1 MWRPTFRK
9 SARSMLAA
17 ALGAACASTP
27 VSTLSKLSA
36 ALAVTGCMLFLSVGG
51 AKADTVFDVSGPVT
65 GQVTINTRTGALVS
79 GDIKVPGF
87 SSDFTNIVAFQTP
100 PVLFAFTTTNSLV
113 GYSGG
118 MALTFL
124 ITSCDVRNPFSCIA
138 ALLIPSPF
146 APAAVPRPAA
156 LQPFVS
162 GLVLVLL
169 GLVLL
174 GWRRKK
180 KTAAG

>member
-1 MWRPTFRK
+1 MKRK
-9 SARSMLAA
+9 LFSAA
-17 ALGAACASTP
+17 
-27 VSTLSKLSA
+27 LSKLSA
-36 ALAVTGCMLFLSVGG
+36 ALAVTGYILFLSVGG
-51 AKADTVFDVSGPVT
+51 AKADTVFDGSGPVT
-65 GQVTINTRTGALVS
+65 GQATINTTTGALVS

-87 SSDFTNIVAFQTP
+87 SSDFTNIVLALQTP

-118 MALTFL
+118 TALTLL
-124 ITSCDVRNPFSCIA
+124 ITSCNVTNPISCTA

-146 APAAVPRPAA
+146 APAAVPFPAAA
-156 LQPFVS
+156 LQLFVS

-169 GLVLL
+169 G
-174 GWRRKK
+174 WRRKDRKK

>member
-1 MWRPTFRK
+1 MKRK
-9 SARSMLAA
+9 LFSAA
-17 ALGAACASTP
+17 P
-27 VSTLSKLSA
+27 SKLIA

-65 GQVTINTRTGALVS
+65 GQVTINTTTGALVS

-100 PVLFAFTTTNSLV
+100 PVLFAFAGFTTTNSLV

-124 ITSCDVRNPFSCIA
+124 ITSCNVTNPISCIV
-138 ALLIPSPF
+138 ALLIPDPF

-156 LQPFVS
+156 LQLFVS

-169 GLVLL
+169 GWRI

>member
-1 MWRPTFRK
+1 MKRK
-9 SARSMLAA
+9 LFSAA
-17 ALGAACASTP
+17 
-27 VSTLSKLSA
+27 LSKLSA
-36 ALAVTGCMLFLSVGG
+36 ALAVTGWCMLFLSVGG

-65 GQVTINTRTGALVS
+65 GQVTINTTTGALVS

-100 PVLFAFTTTNSLV
+100 PVLFAFAGFTTTNSLV

-118 MALTFL
+118 MAVTFL
-124 ITSCDVRNPFSCIA
+124 ITSCNVTNPLYCTA
-138 ALLIPSPF
+138 ALLSALLSPSTS
-146 APAAVPRPAA
+146 APAAVPLAPA
-156 LQPFVS
+156 LQLFVS
-162 GLVLVLL
+162 GLV
-169 GLVLL
+169 LVLL

>member
-1 MWRPTFRK
+1 
-9 SARSMLAA
+9 
-17 ALGAACASTP
+17 
-27 VSTLSKLSA
+27 
-36 ALAVTGCMLFLSVGG
+36 LFLSVGG

-100 PVLFAFTTTNSLV
+100 PVLFAFAHVPSLV

-118 MALTFL
+118 VALTFL
-124 ITSCDVRNPFSCIA
+124 ITSCNVTNPISCIA
-138 ALLIPSPF
+138 ALLIPDPF
-146 APAAVPRPAA
+146 AAAAVPRPAA
-156 LQPFVS
+156 LQLFVS
-162 GLVLVLL
+162 SLVLVLL
-169 GLVLL
+169 GRRL

>member
-1 MWRPTFRK
+1 MKRK
-9 SARSMLAA
+9 LFSAA
-17 ALGAACASTP
+17 
-27 VSTLSKLSA
+27 LSKLSA

-118 MALTFL
+118 TALTLL
-124 ITSCDVRNPFSCIA
+124 ITSCNVTNPISCTA

-146 APAAVPRPAA
+146 APAAVPFPAAA
-156 LQPFVS
+156 LQLFVS

-169 GLVLL
+169 GWRL

-180 KTAAG
+180 KTIAA

>member
-1 MWRPTFRK
+1 MKRK
-9 SARSMLAA
+9 LFSAA
-17 ALGAACASTP
+17 
-27 VSTLSKLSA
+27 LSKLSA

-65 GQVTINTRTGALVS
+65 GQVTINTTTAALVS
-79 GDIKVPGF
+79 GDIKVSGF

-124 ITSCDVRNPFSCIA
+124 ITSCNVTNPISCTA

-146 APAAVPRPAA
+146 APAAVPFPAAA
-156 LQPFVS
+156 LQLFVS

-169 GLVLL
+169 G
-174 GWRRKK
+174 WRRKNRKK

>member
-1 MWRPTFRK
+1 MKRK
-9 SARSMLAA
+9 LFS
-17 ALGAACASTP
+17 GA
-27 VSTLSKLSA
+27 LSKLCA

-65 GQVTINTRTGALVS
+65 GQVTINTTTGALVS

-100 PVLFAFTTTNSLV
+100 PVLFAFANVPSLV

-124 ITSCDVRNPFSCIA
+124 ITSCSCTA

-146 APAAVPRPAA
+146 APAAVPFPAAA
-156 LQPFVS
+156 LQLFIS
-162 GLVLVLL
+162 GLV
-169 GLVLL
+169 LVLL

>member
-1 MWRPTFRK
+1 MKRK
-9 SARSMLAA
+9 LFSAA
-17 ALGAACASTP
+17 
-27 VSTLSKLSA
+27 LSKLSA
-36 ALAVTGCMLFLSVGG
+36 ALAVTGCMLFLSAGG

-100 PVLFAFTTTNSLV
+100 PVLTTNSFV
-113 GYSGG
+113 GYSCC
-118 MALTFL
+118 MALTYL
-124 ITSCDVRNPFSCIA
+124 ITSCSVTHPLYCTA
-138 ALLIPSPF
+138 ALLSPSPF
-146 APAAVPRPAA
+146 APAAVPFPAAA
-156 LQPFVS
+156 LQLFVS

-169 GLVLL
+169 GR
-174 GWRRKK
+174 RRKK

>member
-1 MWRPTFRK
+1 MKRK
-9 SARSMLAA
+9 LFSAA
-17 ALGAACASTP
+17 P
-27 VSTLSKLSA
+27 SKLSA

-65 GQVTINTRTGALVS
+65 GQVTINTTTAALVS
-79 GDIKVPGF
+79 GDIKVSGF

-124 ITSCDVRNPFSCIA
+124 ITSCNVTNPLYCTA
-138 ALLIPSPF
+138 ALLSALLSPSTS
-146 APAAVPRPAA
+146 APAAVPLAPA
-156 LQPFVS
+156 LQLFVS
-162 GLVLVLL
+162 GLV
-169 GLVLL
+169 LVLL

>member
-1 MWRPTFRK
+1 MKRK
-9 SARSMLAA
+9 LFSAA
-17 ALGAACASTP
+17 
-27 VSTLSKLSA
+27 LSKLSA

-65 GQVTINTRTGALVS
+65 GQVTINTTTGALVS

-100 PVLFAFTTTNSLV
+100 PVLFAFAHVPSLV

-118 MALTFL
+118 VALTFL
-124 ITSCDVRNPFSCIA
+124 ITSCNVTNPISCIA
-138 ALLIPSPF
+138 ALLIPDPF
-146 APAAVPRPAA
+146 AAAAVPRPAA
-156 LQPFVS
+156 LQLFVS
-162 GLVLVLL
+162 SLVLVLL
-169 GLVLL
+169 GRRL

>member
-1 MWRPTFRK
+1 MKRK
-9 SARSMLAA
+9 LFSAA
-17 ALGAACASTP
+17 P
-27 VSTLSKLSA
+27 SKLIA

-65 GQVTINTRTGALVS
+65 GQVTINTTTGALVS

-118 MALTFL
+118 MAVTFL
-124 ITSCDVRNPFSCIA
+124 ITSCNVTNPLYCTA
-138 ALLIPSPF
+138 ALLSPSPF
-146 APAAVPRPAA
+146 APTAVPLAPA
-156 LQPFVS
+156 LKLFVS
-162 GLVLVLL
+162 GLV
-169 GLVLL
+169 LVLL

>member
-1 MWRPTFRK
+1 MKRK
-9 SARSMLAA
+9 LFSAA
-17 ALGAACASTP
+17 
-27 VSTLSKLSA
+27 LSKLSA

-65 GQVTINTRTGALVS
+65 GQVTINTRTGVVS
-79 GDIKVPGF
+79 GDIKVAGF
-87 SSDFTNIVAFQTP
+87 SSDFTNIVALQTP

-124 ITSCDVRNPFSCIA
+124 ITSCNVTNPISCTA

-146 APAAVPRPAA
+146 APAAVPFPAAA
-156 LQPFVS
+156 LQLFVS

-169 GLVLL
+169 GR
-174 GWRRKK
+174 RRKK

>member
-1 MWRPTFRK
+1 MKRK
-9 SARSMLAA
+9 LFSAA
-17 ALGAACASTP
+17 
-27 VSTLSKLSA
+27 LSKLSA

-65 GQVTINTRTGALVS
+65 GQVTINTTTGALVS

-100 PVLFAFTTTNSLV
+100 PVLFAFAGFTTTNSLV

-118 MALTFL
+118 TALTLL
-124 ITSCDVRNPFSCIA
+124 ITSCNVTYPISCIA
-138 ALLIPSPF
+138 ALLIPDPF

-162 GLVLVLL
+162 SLVLVLI
-169 GLVLL
+169 
-174 GWRRKK
+174 GWRVRKRRLL
-180 KTAAG
+180 AG

>member
-1 MWRPTFRK
+1 MKRK
-9 SARSMLAA
+9 LFSAA
-17 ALGAACASTP
+17 P
-27 VSTLSKLSA
+27 SKLIA

-65 GQVTINTRTGALVS
+65 GQVTINTTTGAIVS

-87 SSDFTNIVAFQTP
+87 SSDFTNIVALQTP

-113 GYSGG
+113 AYSGG

-124 ITSCDVRNPFSCIA
+124 IPSCNVTNPISCIV
-138 ALLIPSPF
+138 ALLIPDPF

-156 LQPFVS
+156 LQLFVS
-162 GLVLVLL
+162 SLVLVLL
-169 GLVLL
+169 GRRL

>member
-1 MWRPTFRK
+1 MKRK
-9 SARSMLAA
+9 LFSAA
-17 ALGAACASTP
+17 P
-27 VSTLSKLSA
+27 SKLIA

-118 MALTFL
+118 TALTLL
-124 ITSCDVRNPFSCIA
+124 ITSCNVTNPISCIA
-138 ALLIPSPF
+138 ALLIPDPF
-146 APAAVPRPAA
+146 AAAAVPRPAA
-156 LQPFVS
+156 LQLFVS
-162 GLVLVLL
+162 SLVLVLL
-169 GLVLL
+169 GRRL
-174 GWRRKK
+174 GWGRKK

>member
-1 MWRPTFRK
+1 MKRK
-9 SARSMLAA
+9 LFSAA
-17 ALGAACASTP
+17 
-27 VSTLSKLSA
+27 LSKLSA

-118 MALTFL
+118 TALTLL
-124 ITSCDVRNPFSCIA
+124 ITSCNVTNPISCTA

-146 APAAVPRPAA
+146 APAAVPFPAAA
-156 LQPFVS
+156 LQLFVS

-169 GLVLL
+169 G
-174 GWRRKK
+174 WRRKDRKK

>member
-1 MWRPTFRK
+1 MKRK
-9 SARSMLAA
+9 LFSAA
-17 ALGAACASTP
+17 
-27 VSTLSKLSA
+27 LSKLSA

-65 GQVTINTRTGALVS
+65 GQVTINTRTGVVS
-79 GDIKVPGF
+79 GDIKVAGF
-87 SSDFTNIVAFQTP
+87 SSDFTNIVALQTP

-124 ITSCDVRNPFSCIA
+124 ITSCNVTNPISCIA
-138 ALLIPSPF
+138 ALLIPDPF
-146 APAAVPRPAA
+146 AAAAVPRPAA

-162 GLVLVLL
+162 SLVLVLL
-169 GLVLL
+169 GRRL

>member
-100 PVLFAFTTTNSLV
+100 PVLFAFAGFTTTNSLV

-118 MALTFL
+118 MAVTFL
-124 ITSCDVRNPFSCIA
+124 ITSCNVTNPISCIA
-138 ALLIPSPF
+138 ALLIPDPF
-146 APAAVPRPAA
+146 AAAAVPRPAA
-156 LQPFVS
+156 LQLFVS

-169 GLVLL
+169 G
-174 GWRRKK
+174 WRRKK
-180 KTAAG
+180 KAIDA

>member
-1 MWRPTFRK
+1 MKRK
-9 SARSMLAA
+9 LFSAA
-17 ALGAACASTP
+17 
-27 VSTLSKLSA
+27 LSKLSA

-65 GQVTINTRTGALVS
+65 GQVTINTTTGALVS

-118 MALTFL
+118 TALTLL
-124 ITSCDVRNPFSCIA
+124 ITSCNVTNTLACTT
-138 ALLIPSPF
+138 ALLIPPSFALLSPPTF

-156 LQPFVS
+156 LQLFVS

-169 GLVLL
+169 GWRI

>member
-1 MWRPTFRK
+1 MKRK
-9 SARSMLAA
+9 LFSAA
-17 ALGAACASTP
+17 P
-27 VSTLSKLSA
+27 SKLIA

-65 GQVTINTRTGALVS
+65 GQVTINTTTAALVS
-79 GDIKVPGF
+79 GDIKVSGF

-124 ITSCDVRNPFSCIA
+124 ITSCNVTNPISCIA
-138 ALLIPSPF
+138 ALLIPDPF
-146 APAAVPRPAA
+146 AAAAVPRPAA
-156 LQPFVS
+156 LQLFVS
-162 GLVLVLL
+162 SLVLVLL
-169 GLVLL
+169 GRRL